1 MARRTGRGASTLGLR
16 DWMCVC
22 VCVCVDTILDLTT
35 AIQVHSDI
43 VRVSCNSSGL
53 KKYQKSDG
61 GKHDESDELSSIYP
75 RQEALQ

>member
-1 MARRTGRGASTLGLR
+1 MRGEIGQEDRERGFYTGVEGLG
-16 DWMCVC
+16 

-53 KKYQKSDG
+53 KKIKEVSMMKVMNYQVSKARGSTVV
-61 GKHDESDELSSIYP
+61 
-75 RQEALQ
+75 